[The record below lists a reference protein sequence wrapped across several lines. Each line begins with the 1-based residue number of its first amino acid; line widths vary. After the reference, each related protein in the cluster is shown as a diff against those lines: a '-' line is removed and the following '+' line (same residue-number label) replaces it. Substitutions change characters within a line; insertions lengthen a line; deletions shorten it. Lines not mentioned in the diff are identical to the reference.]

1 MKNVE
6 LIMFFMLSSMSERR
20 NDYKILI
27 VKRHGKILLRPRRT
41 WVDNVTTDVRG
52 TAGGGDR
59 SEVAPHNSQ

>member
-1 MKNVE
+1 
-6 LIMFFMLSSMSERR
+6 MLSSMSERR